1 MSQLQCLNN
10 AFLPL
15 IRSHLKSYPSESMNE
30 KVEAD
35 VCCFVLCERPHRRAA
50 VTGTKDE
57 EAEQTRAIDG
67 S

>member
-1 MSQLQCLNN
+1 
-10 AFLPL
+10 
-15 IRSHLKSYPSESMNE
+15 MNE